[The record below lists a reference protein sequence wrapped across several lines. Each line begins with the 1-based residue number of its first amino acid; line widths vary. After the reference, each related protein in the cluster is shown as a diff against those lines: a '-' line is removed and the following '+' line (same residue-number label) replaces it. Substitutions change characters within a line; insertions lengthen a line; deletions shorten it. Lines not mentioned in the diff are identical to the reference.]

1 MKFNL
6 KANEHLTLQRN
17 GTDLTNPDEPVSA
30 GYLANTAYSRL
41 KGLRDSAG
49 RRYRITDHTCAATQT
64 ALSSDTIQNVKI
76 A

>member
-30 GYLANTAYSRL
+30 GYLANTAYSQL
-41 KGLRDSAG
+41 KGLRDSAVH
-49 RRYRITDHTCAATQT
+49 RRPAGT
-64 ALSSDTIQNVKI
+64 A
-76 A
+76 